1 MFLNLFCYEC
11 WLGHVLEC
19 YWEDYK
25 EVKKVVPFILDMN
38 VSKKIVRND
47 EDVVSFPG

>member
-38 VSKKIVRND
+38 FSKKIVRND